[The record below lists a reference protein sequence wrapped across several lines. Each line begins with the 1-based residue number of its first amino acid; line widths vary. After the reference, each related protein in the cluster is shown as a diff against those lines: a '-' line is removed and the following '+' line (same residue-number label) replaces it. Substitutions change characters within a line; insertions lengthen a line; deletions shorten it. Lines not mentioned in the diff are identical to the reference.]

1 MKKSVWIIV
10 AVVVTIFT
18 MGTALAMQQHSQQS
32 TAPQTR
38 SSSNQSSSVSQ
49 ASSSS
54 SQTKKVAAKK
64 EAHKK
69 SSASKR
75 KASSTRAKATK
86 KAKRSSKAAS
96 TSNAA
101 AKKVTTARSTKKA
114 ATTKRAAKATQPATK
129 RQTAKTTKKSTS
141 KSQSTGKVHLTVTGY
156 KKTFFNGSVA
166 ISKNATVFSALK
178 SSKLKLV
185 YQSGVAVYV
194 SSINGLA
201 ENDVKVGSGWKYK
214 VNGKFIDEAA
224 NTKHVTNGD
233 DVHWYFT
240 TAGY

>member
-54 SQTKKVAAKK
+54 SRAKK
-64 EAHKK
+64 AVAKKDAHKK
-69 SSASKR
+69 SSSPKR
-75 KASSTRAKATK
+75 KAKSNRAKATK
-86 KAKRSSKAAS
+86 KAKRSSEAAS
-96 TSNAA
+96 TSSVV
-101 AKKVTTARSTKKA
+101 AKKVTAARSTKKA
-114 ATTKRAAKATQPATK
+114 AATEKTAKATQPATK
-129 RQTAKTTKKSTS
+129 RQAATTTKKSPA
-141 KSQSTGKVHLTVTGY
+141 KSRSTGKVHLTVSGY
-156 KKTFFNGSVA
+156 KKTLFNDSVA
-166 ISKNATVFSALK
+166 ISKNATVFSVLK
-178 SSKLKLV
+178 ASKLKLV

-224 NTKHVTNGD
+224 NTKHVANGD
-233 DVHWYFT
+233 NVHWYFT

>member
-18 MGTALAMQQHSQQS
+18 MGTALAMQQHAQQS
-32 TAPQTR
+32 TAPQTNSSSRQR
-38 SSSNQSSSVSQ
+38 SSASQSS

-54 SQTKKVAAKK
+54 QAAKVVSKK
-64 EAHKK
+64 EAHQK
-69 SSASKR
+69 SSSAKR
-75 KASSTRAKATK
+75 KASSKARTRTTK
-86 KAKRSSKAAS
+86 KAKRTTKQAAS
-96 TSNAA
+96 AA
-101 AKKVTTARSTKKA
+101 SVKAKQVAPTRSAKKTAKVTKP
-114 ATTKRAAKATQPATK
+114 TTKRQAAT
-129 RQTAKTTKKSTS
+129 TTKKSSS

-156 KKTFFNGSVA
+156 KKTFFNDSVA
-166 ISKNATVFSALK
+166 ISKNATAFSVLK
-178 SSKLKLV
+178 ASKLKLV

-224 NTKHVTNGD
+224 NAKHVTNGD
-233 DVHWYFT
+233 NVHWYFT